1 MSTFFF
7 LVILAGGALCHV
19 ATFLVGVGI
28 GSWRSNAIKLHGGF
42 RNGNS
47 GESESE
53 RAIREER
60 ERWHSLASGSLARCS
75 GACKTGCEKKRIDP
89 AA

>member
-1 MSTFFF
+1 MTTFFF
-7 LVILAGGALCHV
+7 LTVLAGGALCHV
-19 ATFLVGVGI
+19 LTFLVGVGI
-28 GSWRSNAIKLHGGF
+28 GAARSGALKFQGVK
-42 RNGNS
+42 NGNC
-47 GESESE
+47 GESQNE
-53 RAIREER
+53 RAIREDR